1 VLGCG
6 GVGLSAALG
15 AVAAGAEPV
24 VAVDLSE
31 AKLATAIELGATSG
45 IAWAGTPEETA
56 EAIREATG
64 GGVDVAVEATGR
76 PEAARAAFLATRARG
91 AAVLVGIPRAD
102 AEVALP
108 ALSIPRLERRILGS
122 IYGSSRPERD
132 FPRILELYRSGRLP
146 LDRLVSHRL
155 PLDEVAEAFRLMG
168 SGDAIRVVLDL
179 HATSRPEGG
188 SAMHQE
194 PAGGRR
200 SRNGGG

>member
-1 VLGCG
+1 
-6 GVGLSAALG
+6 
-15 AVAAGAEPV
+15 
-24 VAVDLSE
+24 
-31 AKLATAIELGATSG
+31 
-45 IAWAGTPEETA
+45 
-56 EAIREATG
+56 
-64 GGVDVAVEATGR
+64 
-76 PEAARAAFLATRARG
+76 
-91 AAVLVGIPRAD
+91 VLVGIPRAD